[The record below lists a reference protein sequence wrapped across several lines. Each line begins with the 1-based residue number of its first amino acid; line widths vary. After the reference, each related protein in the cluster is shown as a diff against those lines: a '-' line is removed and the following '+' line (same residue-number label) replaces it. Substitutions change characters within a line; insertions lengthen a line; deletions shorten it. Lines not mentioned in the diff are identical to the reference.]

1 MSWKEQSKQGKKMEI
16 TCSVDTYDKIKDDLN
31 KFAYPGH
38 NMLVYDVTYNKGQT
52 NGEEKRK
59 KIELLLDGEYDLS
72 DLMSVLNEYKHKQT
86 KAKLMVFDMTFAS
99 FPPTD

>member
-38 NMLVYDVTYNKGQT
+38 NMLVYDVTGIKGQNKG
-52 NGEEKRK
+52 EEARK
-59 KIELLLDGEYDLS
+59 KIELLLDHEDEVN
-72 DLMSVLNEYKHKQT
+72 DLMSVINKHQCNS
-86 KAKLMVFDMTFAS
+86 KAKLMVFDMTHAS
-99 FPPTD
+99 FPPIN